1 MIWLIRGVLGH
12 RKDFV
17 KKQAEIHSSS
27 FIENR
32 NWDLEFVF
40 RFDNENEKRKK
51 IKSLF
56 HFKTK
61 IKCPFRPTDS
71 TFKYSNQNYNFW
83 KSKLKFVQSELK
95 IPGIKTALLNRN

>member
-1 MIWLIRGVLGH
+1 MWLNGGVLRH

-17 KKQAEIHSSS
+17 KKGTEVHFLI

-61 IKCPFRPTDS
+61 IKCPFQPTDS